1 MIRSASSILLYLPS
15 WRLGPKKEEMNGP
28 SEQLAARLVPS
39 SRSYKLRGTF
49 ERLGM
54 LTLHEAHLDK
64 WGNDSVPGSKLAGL
78 LSRALN

>member
-1 MIRSASSILLYLPS
+1 
-15 WRLGPKKEEMNGP
+15 MNGP

-49 ERLGM
+49 ERLGT
-54 LTLHEAHLDK
+54 LTLHEAHLAR
-64 WGNDSVPGSKLAGL
+64 WGNNSVLGSKLAGL